1 MPIDLVQTTRTLVDI
16 DSTTGQEAAVC
27 EAMATLLES
36 RGWSVARQE
45 VADGRTN
52 LLATVAEPELVF
64 STHLDCVPPFIPS
77 RLDGDRLFGR
87 GSCDA
92 KGIAVSQLA
101 AADALRE
108 AGERRVGLLFVV
120 GEERGS
126 DGAVASNVLST
137 GTCRFLVNGE
147 PTQGKLALGHRG
159 AYRVR
164 LRASGRAAHS
174 AFPELGES
182 AIEKL
187 LDALVTLRS
196 VDWPH
201 DEVLGATQ
209 YNIGLVEGGIAPN
222 VIPPAAHADLLIR
235 IVTPVDRVRELLR
248 VVEPGVEVESLYH
261 IDAIHMRALE
271 GFEAEVMGYT
281 TDAPMLTAWG
291 ERFMYGPG
299 SIHVAH
305 TDHEHLAV
313 ADLERAVEDYQR
325 IARQLLERE

>member
-1 MPIDLVQTTRTLVDI
+1 
-16 DSTTGQEAAVC
+16 
-27 EAMATLLES
+27 
-36 RGWSVARQE
+36 
-45 VADGRTN
+45 
-52 LLATVAEPELVF
+52 
-64 STHLDCVPPFIPS
+64 
-77 RLDGDRLFGR
+77 
-87 GSCDA
+87 
-92 KGIAVSQLA
+92 
-101 AADALRE
+101 
-108 AGERRVGLLFVV
+108 
-120 GEERGS
+120 
-126 DGAVASNVLST
+126 
-137 GTCRFLVNGE
+137 
-147 PTQGKLALGHRG
+147 
-159 AYRVR
+159 
-164 LRASGRAAHS
+164 
-174 AFPELGES
+174 
-182 AIEKL
+182 
-187 LDALVTLRS
+187 
-196 VDWPH
+196 
-201 DEVLGATQ
+201 VLGATQ

-305 TDHEHLAV
+305 TDHEHVAV